1 MGTLTAV
8 TAASFDTDVIQAS
21 RATPVLVD
29 FWASWCG
36 PCRTL
41 GPILERVATA
51 LAGRAQVVKV
61 DTDAE
66 QALAARFQIR
76 SIPTVILFQ
85 GGKAAAQFS
94 GVQPE
99 GAILDWVASF
109 LPAPAPPPGDSPEAL
124 AEAALATGDLAAA
137 AAHLA
142 AVPDNRQG
150 TDRVRALR
158 GRLAFAAEL
167 PAARAGTADLDAL
180 YAEGLEAALAGAFPK
195 AADAFLNLTIRSRA
209 YREDAGRRALLAL
222 FEMMGPAE
230 PLVADYRR
238 RLGHA
243 LH

>member
-1 MGTLTAV
+1 MGAIAATT
-8 TAASFDTDVIQAS
+8 TASFDADVIQAS
-21 RATPVLVD
+21 RTNPVLVD

-41 GPILERVATA
+41 APILERVAA
-51 LAGRAQVVKV
+51 AVAGRARVVKV

-76 SIPTVILFQ
+76 SIPTVILFSD
-85 GGKAAAQFS
+85 GKAAAQFS

-99 GAILDWVASF
+99 RAILDWLAPF

-124 AEAALATGDLAAA
+124 AEQALAAGNLAAA
-137 AAHLA
+137 EAHLA
-142 AVPDNRQG
+142 AVPADR
-150 TDRVRALR
+150 TDTARVRALR
-158 GRLAFAAEL
+158 GRLAFAGEL

-180 YAEGLEAALAGAFPK
+180 YAEGLEAALSGAFAK

-209 YREDAGRRALLAL
+209 YRDDAGRRALLAL
-222 FEMMGPAE
+222 FEVVGPAE
-230 PLVADYRR
+230 PLVHDYRR